1 MALVSLVKN
10 PKNFIKL
17 LTIPFY
23 FETFDCGGRN
33 VVITLWL
40 SLYKKSEKIVIAP
53 KQMLEKIQTNL
64 TIK

>member
-33 VVITLWL
+33 VVITL
-40 SLYKKSEKIVIAP
+40 
-53 KQMLEKIQTNL
+53 
-64 TIK
+64 